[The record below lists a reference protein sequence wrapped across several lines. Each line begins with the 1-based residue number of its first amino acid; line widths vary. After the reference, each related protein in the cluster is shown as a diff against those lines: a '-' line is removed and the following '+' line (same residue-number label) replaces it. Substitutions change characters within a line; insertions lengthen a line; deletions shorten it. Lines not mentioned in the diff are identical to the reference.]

1 MWLLY
6 KWSQPSADGKKPA
19 FARMID
25 SYSYLQEQFAARN
38 KVHTAMIEQAAFDRN
53 LFQSDKKTEHIP
65 MRFPEFVNP
74 TRSSEAFPGG
84 QETGGKMHTDEKPEF
99 STPVRHITFPLDRDQ
114 EESRSWLHITRRST
128 TMKRRRRSRSSEL
141 RPLRE
146 RLEIEYPL
154 KTSTGFPTFPIEKR
168 LCVGSAAVL

>member
-1 MWLLY
+1 
-6 KWSQPSADGKKPA
+6 
-19 FARMID
+19 
-25 SYSYLQEQFAARN
+25 
-38 KVHTAMIEQAAFDRN
+38 
-53 LFQSDKKTEHIP
+53 
-65 MRFPEFVNP
+65 
-74 TRSSEAFPGG
+74 
-84 QETGGKMHTDEKPEF
+84 MHTDEKPEF